1 MHRLRV
7 VGLALLAIACT
18 PASPQPASA
27 PAAAPDADT
36 SKQASAPE
44 AKPTDGDWYIGVLG
58 QRGEP
63 DCPKGEQTWIDVE
76 PTIGWTPT
84 QPLGAEESVLLDQP
98 VVAHGLAGEPPVARV
113 ATTVTAPCPPPQA
126 RSDWRFTPRGLRI
139 YRSGGGRAPFFVR
152 DSLRPLAEL
161 ALHADGEQLVV
172 DFRNPVPVELTD
184 VALRIHYEG
193 CHGKPGTLMREHPV
207 GTLATGAGTQA
218 TFAAIEVGD
227 RGAHRAY
234 SVQVIAKGER
244 VTFDLDVP
252 VGRLGVPVE
261 CPDRGK

>member
-1 MHRLRV
+1 MRIV
-7 VGLALLAIACT
+7 LALLAIACT
-18 PASPQPASA
+18 PTDPPPTAA
-27 PAAAPDADT
+27 PAKPPAT
-36 SKQASAPE
+36 ETQASEEPV
-44 AKPTDGDWYIGVLG
+44 DGDWYIGLLG

-113 ATTVTAPCPPPQA
+113 RTTVTAPCPPPQA

-139 YRSGGGRAPFFVR
+139 SRSGSGGRAPFFVR

-161 ALHADGEQLVV
+161 ALKADGDQLVV

-218 TFAAIEVGD
+218 KFSAIEVGD

-252 VGRLGVPVE
+252 VGMLGVPVE
-261 CPDRGK
+261 CPDRDTK